1 MCKALEDLMQD
12 VIKQREREAAEQ
24 AAINKT
30 LSNIKS
36 LMSTL
41 KLTAE
46 QAMDALQIPPSEQST
61 YMRKI

>member
-12 VIKQREREAAEQ
+12 VIEQREREAAEQ
-24 AAINKT
+24 ATINST
-30 LSNIKS
+30 LNNIKS

-41 KLTAE
+41 KFIAE
-46 QAMDALQIPPSEQST
+46 QATDALQIPSSEQSM